1 MRLKITLEMTSRRNV
16 IPMNYQFYIS
26 SWIQQVLE
34 SANKEFAAFLLESK
48 SETPLFDAFK
58 RFSFDKLKFTQYQLW
73 GDDRLFEINGP
84 LYLYLGLDIED
95 SAINMMTTLFM
106 DKTGVLGDIYNQI
119 DFKVTAIEP
128 VLQPDFEAIAHYKL
142 QTPWVV
148 SSKNEVDSYV
158 QYLSPDDPNFAPL
171 AIDQI
176 VNSFNEAHPEE
187 PVSKEEIKLQIIPAP
202 FYKRQG
208 YINNPG
214 AENET
219 RILGYLC
226 DCLLMGPERVHK
238 MVWSSGISEQNNLGF
253 GWVQYYNN
261 KDKRL
266 EEKRKEN
273 PNDENLGGSQYK
285 SQYPRRDDQRQGNQD
300 RGYQRRDSQ
309 GYQGR
314 DVQRSDNTG
323 GYQRRDNSAGY
334 QRRDNSGGYQR
345 RDNSRGYQRRD
356 NTGGYQRRDNSG
368 GYQRHDRPGQ
378 SYQDKNYQD
387 RNYQQGDGDAFPP
400 RPRYYAPRT
409 NNEAEDQPRNYQRN
423 DTRRYEPRG
432 YDYNEVDSR
441 PYDPETENPNSYDTG
456 RMNPSPYASTSHE
469 TNSYDAEIEAL
480 GQKDQELANQRLKN
494 QEEENKRPDESTDD
508 SKFED

>member
-16 IPMNYQFYIS
+16 IPMNYQFFIS

-34 SANKEFAAFLLESK
+34 SANEEFAAFLLESK

-84 LYLYLGLDIED
+84 LFLYLGLDIED
-95 SAINMMTTLFM
+95 SAINMMKTLFM

-119 DFKVTAIEP
+119 DFKVTAVEP
-128 VLQPDFEAIAHYKL
+128 VLEPEFEAIAHYKL

-148 SSKNEVDSYV
+148 SSQNEFDTYV

-214 AENET
+214 TENET

-238 MVWSSGISEQNNLGF
+238 MVWSSGISEHNNLGF

-266 EEKRKEN
+266 EETRNEN
-273 PNDENLGGSQYK
+273 PNDENSGGGQYK
-285 SQYPRRDDQRQGNQD
+285 SQYPRRDDQRQDDQN
-300 RGYQRRDSQ
+300 RSYQRRDNQ

-314 DVQRSDNTG
+314 DV
-323 GYQRRDNSAGY
+323 

-345 RDNSRGYQRRD
+345 RDNSGGYQRRD

-409 NNEAEDQPRNYQRN
+409 NNEAEDQQRDQQRN

-432 YDYNEVDSR
+432 YDYNAVDSR

-456 RMNPSPYASTSHE
+456 KMNPSPYASTSNE

-480 GQKDQELANQRLKN
+480 GQKNQELANQRLEN
-494 QEEENKRPDESTDD
+494 QASENQDTEHRITGNQGAENNTPEVQTDN
-508 SKFED
+508 SKLED